1 VNEPSYTSDLFR
13 FEAISTLKQILNK
26 HLKEDERSELLKKFI
41 DSQKEPTDKIFEGIL
56 LNLSDQVSI
65 AVSK

>member
-1 VNEPSYTSDLFR
+1 
-13 FEAISTLKQILNK
+13 LNK
-26 HLKEDERSELLKKFI
+26 HLKEDERSELLEKFI
-41 DSQKEPTDKIFEGIL
+41 LSQKEPTDKIFEGIL